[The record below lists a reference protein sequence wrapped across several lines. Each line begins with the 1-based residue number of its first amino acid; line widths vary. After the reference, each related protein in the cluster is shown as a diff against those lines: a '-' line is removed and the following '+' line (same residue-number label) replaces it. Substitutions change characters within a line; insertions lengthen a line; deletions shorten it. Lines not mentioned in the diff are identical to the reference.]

1 LAMNAGRLNMEYDP
15 EMDAQELATVA
26 EFRQATGAAGT
37 INLALD
43 TLEGAGVQGKIM
55 VLGTPC
61 AVQRAEPLGK
71 HLVPLM
77 PPGKAVP
84 MLCHLDLAPIIIQRL
99 FGQGEPRNNQG

>member
-1 LAMNAGRLNMEYDP
+1 MAMNAGRLNMEYDP

-71 HLVPLM
+71 HLVLY
-77 PPGKAVP
+77 GKAVP